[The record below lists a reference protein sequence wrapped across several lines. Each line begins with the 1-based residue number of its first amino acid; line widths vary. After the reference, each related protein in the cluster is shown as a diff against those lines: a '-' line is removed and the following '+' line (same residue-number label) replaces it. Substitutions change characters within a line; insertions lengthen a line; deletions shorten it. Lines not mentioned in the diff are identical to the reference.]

1 MIDVGPNEKSRV
13 AIVVGRVDCNDP
25 PALFLLKIF
34 NFPIDS
40 YLVNCYI

>member
-1 MIDVGPNEKSRV
+1 MIDVGPNEKSKV

-25 PALFLLKIF
+25 LASFLLEIF

-40 YLVNCYI
+40 Y

>member
-25 PALFLLKIF
+25 PALFFIENFLIFLLTTTW
-34 NFPIDS
+34 
-40 YLVNCYI
+40 